1 MIYLGV
7 KKILMIVP
15 GIDLVKQGYEDF
27 KEYSEF
33 FNAEC
38 IWSGGKVVESSNLT
52 IATYQSLVNFLDKKN
67 KEYHAQFAKSGAIV
81 GLGITFFFLLLGLLL
96 CLSQLLGM

>member
-1 MIYLGV
+1 MSEPIKIIEDILKSAYSTEGFVAFV
-7 KKILMIVP
+7 KEIFDSIKI
-15 GIDLVKQGYEDF
+15 
-27 KEYSEF
+27 
-33 FNAEC
+33 
-38 IWSGGKVVESSNLT
+38 
-52 IATYQSLVNFLDKKN
+52 IAPDKKN